1 MNLQKL
7 MQQAQQMQERL
18 QQELKEIVIDASAGG
33 GMVVVKM
40 NGHKHLLA
48 TAIDPEVLDPEDPEM
63 LQDLIVAAVN
73 EAARKVDE
81 EMQRRVGSLSGGLSG
96 LMPGAL

>member
-7 MQQAQQMQERL
+7 MQQAQQMQQRL
-18 QQELKEIVIDASAGG
+18 QKELEEIVIEAGAGG
-33 GMVVVKM
+33 GMVTVKM
-40 NGHKHLLA
+40 NGHKQLLA
-48 TAIDPEVLDPEDPEM
+48 ATIDREVLDPEDPEM

-73 EAARKVDE
+73 EAVRQVDE

-96 LMPGAL
+96 LMPGVL